1 MVEVSDATSGS
12 ALQGLSRNDTAEPSM
27 VREKEAWRIS
37 TAWYVGNVA
46 RVWVKLSMDVNNVGE
61 QRDVMY

>member
-1 MVEVSDATSGS
+1 
-12 ALQGLSRNDTAEPSM
+12 M